1 MKHRLLICA
10 VLVLLAILAAVIFDR
25 AWLAEK
31 ELPVEAEDASLRVFP
46 AVLEAQGYFEEIEA
60 PAPTPTSAVK
70 VTEEPKPAVEIDDG
84 YGADYIYAAV
94 SNGAEG
100 GNHKVKFNI
109 AHDVRL
115 TAYCS
120 CEICCG
126 YWATVRPVDEY
137 GNQIV
142 YTSTGARA
150 VQGITVAV
158 DPEWIPHG
166 SYVYVQDPFTGA
178 WLEYRATDTSPETN
192 HVDIYFEDHAAA
204 LQSGYGGSGIVYWT
218 AEPVDMETLA

>member
-1 MKHRLLICA
+1 MKRKLLICTA
-10 VLVLLAILAAVIFDR
+10 LILLAILAAVIFDR
-25 AWLAEK
+25 AWLAGR
-31 ELPVEAEDASLRVFP
+31 ELPVETEDASLRIFP

-60 PAPTPTSAVK
+60 PAPTPTPAVK
-70 VTEEPKPAVEIDDG
+70 VTEEPEPATPVDDG
-84 YGADYIYAAV
+84 YGVDYIYAAV

-109 AHDVRL
+109 AYDVRI

-192 HVDIYFEDHAAA
+192 HVDIYYSDHEAAK
-204 LQSGYGGSGIVYWT
+204 QSGYGGYGTVYWT
-218 AEPVDMETLA
+218 AESVDMETLA